1 MQSPWSML
9 DIHIIFRNHLELSNQ
24 LPFLVLKPKQPR
36 EGTVIY
42 LNKKLASIQEVPEM
56 FDKGYHCKQFLP
68 SNTILYLRL
77 AENLTGIC
85 YYPLLSILYL
95 WQIFIDRILARVGNN
110 NKGFTCVLFPDSGY
124 FLMAS
129 TFSAFVWTH
138 MLDMTYPRYLT
149 YLHVANCTFPGF

>member
-42 LNKKLASIQEVPEM
+42 LNKKLASTQEMPE
-56 FDKGYHCKQFLP
+56 KGYHCKQFLP
-68 SNTILYLRL
+68 SNTILSLRL

-85 YYPLLSILYL
+85 YYPVLSILYL
-95 WQIFIDRILARVGNN
+95 WQICTDRILGRVGNN
-110 NKGFTCVLFPDSGY
+110 DKGFTCVLLPGSGY

-138 MLDMTYPRYLT
+138 MLDITYPRYLT
-149 YLHVANCTFPGF
+149 CLANNVHFLA